1 MNTYECE
8 YNTVET
14 YELTVLRIGLLDSGL
29 VQLKEKNGIFCTLS
43 QERIKLKG
51 GEDYVKDRKSE
62 SGHYVIPTGKVSE
75 DPPPLSLRQR

>member
-8 YNTVET
+8 YNAVET
-14 YELTVLRIGLLDSGL
+14 YELTVLRIGFIGL
-29 VQLKEKNGIFCTLS
+29 CPCPVEREKQNILYSFTGKDYI
-43 QERIKLKG
+43 KG

-75 DPPPLSLRQR
+75 EPPPPLRQR